1 MMHRLLS
8 LLLLSASALGAAAPK
23 GWQFHAGQPG
33 KPAVLLIHG
42 LAASSRHWTDPA
54 ATWSIKHAHF
64 DHRAEVKDRTGG
76 ENGPHV
82 GLRGFALSP
91 VDDDAGAKGSFWT
104 YLVAQ
109 GFTVATWDQAPCMD
123 EGKHP
128 SRACLDGD
136 TFDAAYPSAKEALAE
151 LARLSGSAPIA
162 LVGHSRG
169 GLLARRLLKDMG
181 LPGRD
186 RVRWL
191 ITLHSPHQGS
201 SLATAGVSLQKKL
214 KAADDAVG
222 FAFLPEPV
230 RGAAK
235 KLVPEIADRLNDT
248 IDQLVTFTGMTGAR
262 ELAANGET
270 LKALRAGE
278 VKPAGVKVITFGGTS
293 PRVAR
298 VHAFVYTAASANPA
312 ATSWR
317 AESFQV
323 LDYPGD
329 LKAPFPELRSGGDLL
344 VTDESSHLPWEDRHI
359 SHALNHA
366 EVLWSRTVQKQVTEL
381 LTQP

>member
-1 MMHRLLS
+1 MTHRLLV
-8 LLLLSASALGAAAPK
+8 LLFLLVAHLGAGAPK

-33 KPAVLLIHG
+33 KPAVLLLHG
-42 LAASSRHWTDPA
+42 LAASSRHWTNPA

-91 VDDDAGAKGSFWT
+91 VDDDAGEKGSFWA
-104 YLVAQ
+104 YLTAQ

-136 TFDAAYPSAKEALAE
+136 TFDAAYPSAKAALEE

-169 GLLARRLLKDMG
+169 GLLARRLLKDAG
-181 LPGRD
+181 LPSRS
-186 RVRWL
+186 RVKWL

-214 KAADDAVG
+214 QRADDAVR
-222 FAFLPEPV
+222 FSFLPEAV

-235 KLVPEIADRLNDT
+235 KLVPDIAGSLNAT
-248 IDQLVTFTGMTGAR
+248 IDQLVDFLGLEGAR
-262 ELAANGET
+262 ELAANGDT

-278 VKPAGVKVITFGGTS
+278 QKPAGVKVVTFGGTS

-312 ATSWR
+312 SKRWR
-317 AESFQV
+317 ADPFEV

-329 LKAPFPELRSGGDLL
+329 LKLPFPELRPGGDLL
-344 VTDESSHLPWEDRHI
+344 VTDESSHLPWEDQHI
-359 SHALNHA
+359 THPLNHA
-366 EVLWSRTVQKQVTEL
+366 EVLWSRTVQKQVAAL
-381 LTQP
+381 LNP

>member
-1 MMHRLLS
+1 MMSRLLS
-8 LLLLSASALGAAAPK
+8 FLLLAAASLGAAPK

-42 LAASSRHWTDPA
+42 LAASSQHWTNPA
-54 ATWSIKHAHF
+54 GTWSIKHAHF

-91 VDDDAGAKGSFWT
+91 VDDDAGTKGSFWS

-136 TFDAAYPSAKEALAE
+136 TFDAAWPSAQEALAE
-151 LARLSGSAPIA
+151 LAKLSGNAPIA

-169 GLLARRLLKDMG
+169 GLLARRLLKAEG
-181 LPGRD
+181 LPGRA

-201 SLATAGVSLQKKL
+201 SLATAGVSVQKKL
-214 KAADDAVG
+214 KAADDAIS
-222 FAFLPEPV
+222 FSFLPEAIRP
-230 RGAAK
+230 AAK
-235 KLVPEIADRLNDT
+235 KLVPDIADGLNAT
-248 IDQLVTFTGMTGAR
+248 IDQLVDFLGLEGAR
-262 ELAANGET
+262 ELAANGDT

-278 VKPAGVKVITFGGTS
+278 RKPTGVKVVTFGGTS

-298 VHAFVYTAASANPA
+298 VHAFVYTAASAKPT

-317 AESFQV
+317 AEPFQL

-329 LKAPFPELRSGGDLL
+329 LKAPFAELRSGGDLL

-359 SHALNHA
+359 SHPLNHA
-366 EVLWSRTVQKQVTEL
+366 EVLWSRTVQKQVADL